1 MSKVTIHQAKTNLS
15 KLIAEVLAGGEVVI
29 AKGREP
35 VVKLV
40 PLKPLRKQR
49 KPGSMKGL
57 INIGPE
63 FFAPLPDAE
72 IEAWNDPA

>member
-1 MSKVTIHQAKTNLS
+1 
-15 KLIAEVLAGGEVVI
+15 VI

-40 PLKPLRKQR
+40 PLKPLRKRR
-49 KPGSMKGL
+49 KPGSMKGA

-63 FFAPLPDAE
+63 FFAPLPESE
-72 IEAWNDPA
+72 IKAWNDPA